1 MALPNNIGDETSEVL
16 AAQAHIMNHVLNYV
30 ISMSLKC
37 AIQLEIPDIIYSH
50 GRSMTISDLLNALPI
65 NKLKGHNCIYR
76 LMRILIHVG
85 FFIQGEEGYLLTPTS
100 RLLLKNEPLS
110 LSPFVQ
116 AQLDP
121 ILMDLWHSLS
131 KWFTNGDSTP
141 FATTHG
147 KPLFEYAGDDP
158 RVNRLLNEAMGSD
171 AQLIISVLIKNGKGV
186 FEGLKSLVDVGGG
199 TGTAAKAISNAFPE
213 LKCSVFDLP
222 HVVEGLEGGNNLSYI
237 GGDMFK
243 SVPSANAILLKEN
256 GGKVIVIDI
265 VIDNEKRDNKSF
277 ETQMFSDVLMMV
289 HVSGKERNEQEWA
302 KLFSDSGFSHY
313 KISHILGLRELVI
326 PM

>member
-1 MALPNNIGDETSEVL
+1 M
-16 AAQAHIMNHVLNYV
+16 
-30 ISMSLKC
+30 
-37 AIQLEIPDIIYSH
+37 
-50 GRSMTISDLLNALPI
+50 
-65 NKLKGHNCIYR
+65 
-76 LMRILIHVG
+76 
-85 FFIQGEEGYLLTPTS
+85 
-100 RLLLKNEPLS
+100 
-110 LSPFVQ
+110 
-116 AQLDP
+116 DP
-121 ILMDLWHSLS
+121 WHSLS

-199 TGTAAKAISNAFPE
+199 TGTVAKAISNAFPE

-243 SVPSANAILLKEN
+243 SVPSANAILLK
-256 GGKVIVIDI
+256 V
-265 VIDNEKRDNKSF
+265 
-277 ETQMFSDVLMMV
+277 
-289 HVSGKERNEQEWA
+289 
-302 KLFSDSGFSHY
+302 
-313 KISHILGLRELVI
+313 
-326 PM
+326 